1 MAAGERELAWAPW
14 WARRGRWYPRA
25 VPSPLRLAPL
35 ILLLAGCYSASMVG
49 PGRRRSEAGPEPV
62 TAPVGPAT
70 QLLVAQ
76 VQPTRAA
83 DREQVLPV
91 RAAVHLLFSRPVD
104 PLTLVPQHFV
114 LALADGRRVAP
125 VAALLGAEPGA
136 QRSVTLLLADTPPP
150 PKDGSKPI
158 APLTDPISVTITG
171 LLHDVDGRVLEG
183 LAVDLVPRTQP
194 VFAVLAEPVAPGP
207 GCEGRGQALRV
218 LWSAPVRRREGGEAG
233 PWPVLVRADGTRGP
247 ADAVALLDADE
258 ALLEF
263 CAPGAVRVVRVE
275 LPVGAAQDGRGQAT
289 AAGDLP
295 VTTG

>member
-1 MAAGERELAWAPW
+1 M
-14 WARRGRWYPRA
+14 
-25 VPSPLRLAPL
+25 PSPLRLAPL
-35 ILLLAGCYSASMVG
+35 ILLLAGCYSLTTVG
-49 PGRRRSEAGPEPV
+49 PGRRRAEVGPGPA
-62 TAPVGPAT
+62 TAPAGPAT
-70 QLLVAQ
+70 QLLAAQ
-76 VQPTRAA
+76 VQPIRAA
-83 DREQVLPV
+83 DRDQVLPV
-91 RAAVHLLFSRPVD
+91 RAAVHLSFSRAVD

-150 PKDGSKPI
+150 PKDGSKPV
-158 APLTDPISVTITG
+158 APLTDPISVTVTG

-183 LAVDLVPRTQP
+183 LAADLVPRTQP

-218 LWSAPVRRREGGEAG
+218 LWSAPVRRGDAG

-247 ADAVALLDADE
+247 ADAVARLDADE

-263 CAPGAVRVVRVE
+263 CAPGAVGVVRVE

-289 AAGDLP
+289 AAGELP

>member
-1 MAAGERELAWAPW
+1 MPSLL
-14 WARRGRWYPRA
+14 RA
-25 VPSPLRLAPL
+25 LPLSLVL
-35 ILLLAGCYSASMVG
+35 MGCFTSSVAG
-49 PGRRRSEAGPEPV
+49 PGRRRVELGPPAV
-62 TAPVGPAT
+62 TGPVGPAT

-76 VQPTRAA
+76 VQPPRAA

-91 RAAVHLLFSRPVD
+91 RAAVHLVFSRPVD

-125 VAALLGAEPGA
+125 VAALLAAEPGA
-136 QRSVTLLLADTPPP
+136 QRTVTLLLADTPAGPA
-150 PKDGSKPI
+150 DGKPI
-158 APLTDPISVTITG
+158 APLTDPISVTVTG

-218 LWSAPVRRREGGEAG
+218 LWSAPVRRPEVG
-233 PWPVLVRADGTRGP
+233 PWPVLVRADGTRGA
-247 ADAVALLDADE
+247 ADAVAALDADE

-263 CAPGAVRVVRVE
+263 CGPGSVRVVRVE

-289 AAGDLP
+289 AAGELP